1 MAEYSNHDATHVELA
16 NDSLRTPASGD
27 WGQGV
32 RLEALANLA
41 HELRTPVQALLG
53 YLDILRDELSDYLPR
68 QDRQIVDR
76 MNVNVHDLS
85 QTVENLLEF
94 ALADAHAEAAIE
106 EDLTI
111 EDLMEEVSPALEA
124 ANLGK
129 GLSIEVRIDKSVGTL
144 HMRHRPLKSILL
156 NLALNAIKFTSKGS
170 VLISFRRVVSPDSS
184 PALEI
189 CITDTGPGIEAAMLA
204 IAFRQC
210 AQLSNSSARKFRG
223 MGLGLPVVKHNV
235 DSLGGKLDVKS
246 APEEGSTFTV
256 TIPLPENRVST
267 LDADTA
273 TPTHLTNPVT
283 ESRKNGR
290 R

>member
-1 MAEYSNHDATHVELA
+1 LSERSNHRELDAIVANGAPSPVASAGWELG
-16 NDSLRTPASGD
+16 L
-27 WGQGV
+27 

-94 ALADAHAEAAIE
+94 ALADAHAETLIE

-129 GLSIEVRIDKSVGTL
+129 GLSIEVRVDKSVGKL
-144 HMRHRPLKSILL
+144 HVRHRPLKSILL
-156 NLALNAIKFTSKGS
+156 NLALNAIKFTSQGS
-170 VLISFRRVVSPDSS
+170 VLISFKRTASPEH
-184 PALEI
+184 PQALEL
-189 CITDTGPGIEAAMLA
+189 CVTDTGPGIEPAMLA
-204 IAFRQC
+204 VAFQQC

-235 DSLGGKLDVKS
+235 ESLGGKLDVKS
-246 APEEGSTFTV
+246 APDEGSAFTV
-256 TIPLPENRVST
+256 TIPLHEGQGAP
-267 LDADTA
+267 ADVRHT
-273 TPTHLTNPVT
+273 TPTFLTNRIDD
-283 ESRKNGR
+283 SSKNGR
-290 R
+290 G